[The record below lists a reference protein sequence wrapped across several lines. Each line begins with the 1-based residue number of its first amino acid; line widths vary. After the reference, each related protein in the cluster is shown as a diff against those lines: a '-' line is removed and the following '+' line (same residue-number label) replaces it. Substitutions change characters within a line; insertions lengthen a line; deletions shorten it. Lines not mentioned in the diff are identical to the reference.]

1 MPDAWILAWL
11 ARGIIASAGDTMP
24 LDECQWRAADLSAQ
38 HTHVVC
44 INAQDPSCRIYR
56 DAPRDELADRCVRR
70 LKKETT

>member
-1 MPDAWILAWL
+1 MTDAWILAWL

-24 LDECQWRAADLSAQ
+24 LSECLWRAADLGAQ
-38 HTHVVC
+38 HTHVLC

-56 DAPRDELADRCVRR
+56 DWPHDELADRCVRR